1 MTKKELNN
9 KLSELIIEMGYSE
22 IAKDIKR
29 GYKVKE
35 SLQLALNL
43 FKSEH
48 KNNPQIERFCQLYL
62 KLL

>member
-1 MTKKELNN
+1 MTKKELN
-9 KLSELIIEMGYSE
+9 KLSELITEMGYNA
-22 IAKDIKR
+22 IAEDIKR

-48 KNNPQIERFCQLYL
+48 KNNSQIERFCQLYL